1 MNLLELK
8 YGRDQVETPGFLTVR
23 CYWNLSKIIAPSF
36 NHFKNNIMTSSKK
49 QQSKKAD
56 DLQPIVAEVVALW
69 LRSVQVKEFNQ
80 FFRELMLC
88 YIVHKGEELQQWE
101 WDDYLATLQLL
112 NSLDNLNY

>member
-1 MNLLELK
+1 MN
-8 YGRDQVETPGFLTVR
+8 T
-23 CYWNLSKIIAPSF
+23 
-36 NHFKNNIMTSSKK
+36 SKK
-49 QQSKKAD
+49 QQMKKD

-88 YIVHKGEELQQWE
+88 YIVHKGEELQQCEWE
-101 WDDYLATLQLL
+101 DYLATLQML